1 MCCCRRASA
10 KKKSLSTREWK
21 LRNYYKNRQNS
32 PEIPRS
38 NSFPLKFEALLVF
51 SVEQSQ
57 KNSFIYSLFC
67 LVVYFSTLNFC
78 CVGSSNC
85 ARCALLFFFF
95 LFCRGVRER
104 SWIHTRS
111 TGLAEKKSLFLTLE
125 IRFYTH
131 HVRETWLRNR
141 SEWQSEQEGEWRSE
155 KNFFFSFSIQHTVK
169 AVWRFKFISQKN
181 TFFCVWLETRKRICL
196 ESSSFS
202 IGFMWTLLPKKL
214 ESCAREGTT
223 KRMFKNRKKHIK

>member
-57 KNSFIYSLFC
+57 KNSFIYFSLFC

-85 ARCALLFFFF
+85 ARCALLFCFFPF
-95 LFCRGVRER
+95 LQRRSEREKLNPHT
-104 SWIHTRS
+104 IHGFSRKKKFIFNFGDSVLHTSCERDV
-111 TGLAEKKSLFLTLE
+111 AEKPEWMAK
-125 IRFYTH
+125 RAGGRMKK
-131 HVRETWLRNR
+131 REEL
-141 SEWQSEQEGEWRSE
+141 
-155 KNFFFSFSIQHTVK
+155 FFSFSIQHTVK

-202 IGFMWTLLPKKL
+202 IGFMWTLLPKKAWKL
-214 ESCAREGTT
+214 RTRRYDEE
-223 KRMFKNRKKHIK
+223 NV